1 MLAKVWGLF
10 KVLSFL
16 GLIVTNVLTLTHAK
30 VHDFFY
36 SAIDKLPYA
45 QYRQTSPTNK
55 NKQLNQK
62 LKKQASHIAKV
73 KKTSSK
79 ISARLARGATVNL
92 ASLPAEAVPILG
104 VATVVAVT
112 AMDIHDACVTMQEL
126 DELNLALSGE
136 LASSEADKVCGMKVP
151 TVDEIL
157 EAL

>member
-1 MLAKVWGLF
+1 MLASVWRLF
-10 KVLSFL
+10 KALSFV
-16 GLIVTNVLTLTHAK
+16 GLMVTNVLTLTHAK
-30 VHDFFY
+30 FHDFMY

-45 QYRQTSPTNK
+45 QYRQNSPTNK
-55 NKQLNQK
+55 NKQLNKK
-62 LKKQASHIAKV
+62 LSKQASHIAKV

-112 AMDIHDACVTMQEL
+112 AMDIHDACVIMQEL
-126 DELNLALSGE
+126 DELNFALSGE
-136 LASSEADKVCGMKVP
+136 SVSSEADKVCGMKVP